1 MGPSWVR
8 AGDCGLLLLLLL
20 FPAGLFITA
29 AYLSSSWSST
39 CSRRAFDVPPCVSL
53 PPPPTPPPFPSC
65 WVCLSECECVQQAN
79 AVNRRAL
86 PRPLCCFAFLM
97 SALALLLLF
106 MVPKLPLVLVSPR
119 QLPLPLSTAPVA
131 AARALHSS
139 QAKPSRAEP
148 SRVEARLVESLLAAG
163 HS

>member
-1 MGPSWVR
+1 M
-8 AGDCGLLLLLLL
+8 
-20 FPAGLFITA
+20 
-29 AYLSSSWSST
+29 
-39 CSRRAFDVPPCVSL
+39 
-53 PPPPTPPPFPSC
+53 
-65 WVCLSECECVQQAN
+65 QQAN

-139 QAKPSRAEP
+139 QAEPSRAEP